1 MKANDIHVWQG
12 NAVLIDGL
20 GRFGSFRP
28 ESDLAHIV
36 QTLAGAI
43 HRKNHYLAGRIRET
57 NWMDRDLSGAPNE
70 NIDQPLKHSTVKRI
84 SVLKR

>member
-1 MKANDIHVWQG
+1 MKPNDIHVWQG

-43 HRKNHYLAGRIRET
+43 HRKNHYLA
-57 NWMDRDLSGAPNE
+57 DKD
-70 NIDQPLKHSTVKRI
+70 
-84 SVLKR
+84 

>member
-12 NAVLIDGL
+12 NVVLIDGL

-43 HRKNHYLAGRIRET
+43 HRKNHYLA
-57 NWMDRDLSGAPNE
+57 DKD
-70 NIDQPLKHSTVKRI
+70 
-84 SVLKR
+84 